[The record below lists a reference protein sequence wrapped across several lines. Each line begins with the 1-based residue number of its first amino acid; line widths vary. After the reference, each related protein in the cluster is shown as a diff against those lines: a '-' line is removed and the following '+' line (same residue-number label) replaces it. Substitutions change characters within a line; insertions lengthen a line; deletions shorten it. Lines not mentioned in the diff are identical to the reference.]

1 MESLFSALIH
11 AAVAVMDLLYAILP
25 DAFLRL
31 YINTTEFA
39 DYLPFINWLVP
50 FYALIPITEL
60 WIAGVIAYLSYDVI
74 RDKLLSL
81 VQ

>member
-1 MESLFSALIH
+1 MESLFSALIY
-11 AAVAVMDLLYAILP
+11 AAVAVMDKLYTILP
-25 DAFLRL
+25 DDFLRM
-31 YINTTEFA
+31 YIKTTEFV

-50 FYALIPITEL
+50 FYALIPITEV

>member
-11 AAVAVMDLLYAILP
+11 AAVAVMDLLYTILP
-25 DAFLRL
+25 DAFLRM
-31 YINTTEFA
+31 YISTTEFA
-39 DYLPFINWLVP
+39 EYLHFINWLVP
-50 FYALIPITEL
+50 FYALIPITEV
-60 WIAGVIAYLSYDVI
+60 WIAGVIAYLFYDVL

>member
-1 MESLFSALIH
+1 MESLFSALIY
-11 AAVAVMDLLYAILP
+11 AAVAVMDKLYAILP
-25 DAFLRL
+25 DDFLRI
-31 YINTTEFA
+31 YIKTTEFA
-39 DYLPFINWLVP
+39 DYLPFINWIVP
-50 FYALIPITEL
+50 FYALIPITEV